1 MTRALAVLLGFVGG
15 MHIAAIDLAGR
26 SAIPR
31 VGIVALVFLGIG
43 LGLLAT
49 ALVRKR
55 LPDRSPGGVEYYIV
69 TGVGGLAGPVLVLVH
84 AIPNMPAGALAP
96 VLALSV
102 IAAAAWPEIQRV
114 QGAGYMLAAAA
125 LVAAAFLVAAAQ
137 RDELNWLLAAI
148 AASLV
153 AGGVHHAAR
162 DMRPVGEDMIQSI
175 TGNVLAA
182 AVVTTLF
189 YMAQGNVIDFSVD
202 WQAGGSLVPEM
213 VAFGLLE
220 IGLCTILLRKS
231 PIGTWAP
238 IAAAAPV
245 VGLVWM
251 ALVGDLRAHPMIW
264 GAAVVLTAAVVLHFA
279 GLPGRAERGR

>member
-1 MTRALAVLLGFVGG
+1 MTRALAVLLGFAGG

-43 LGLLAT
+43 LGLLAM

-84 AIPNMPAGALAP
+84 AIPNMPIGALAP
-96 VLALSV
+96 VLVLSV
-102 IAAAAWPEIQRV
+102 IAAAAWPEVRRGQA
-114 QGAGYMLAAAA
+114 AGYMLAAAA
-125 LVAAAFLVAAAQ
+125 LVAAALLVAAAQ
-137 RDELNWLLAAI
+137 REELDWLLAAI

-153 AGGVHHAAR
+153 AGGVHLAAR
-162 DMRPVGEDMIQSI
+162 DMRPVGEGLIQSI

-189 YMAQGNVIDFSVD
+189 YMAQGDVIDFSVD

-220 IGLCTILLRKS
+220 IGLCTMLQRRS

-245 VGLVWM
+245 VALVWM
-251 ALVGDLRAHPMIW
+251 ALVGDLRSDPMIW
-264 GAAVVLTAAVVLHFA
+264 SAALVLTVAVILHFS
-279 GLPGRAERGR
+279 GLPGRVERDR